1 MNTYSD
7 FSFNLA
13 SAFLQ
18 NRAKETACVS
28 PVSLLLPLAAVSS
41 ASEGCTRAEFAKI
54 LGDSANNPQQLL
66 REMHEICN
74 VLNDCPA
81 VRELTNT
88 IIGAK
93 NREFLPMFAENMR
106 RTFGN
111 KIGMKQGQSDN
122 ILLTNITHF
131 KEDWITR
138 FAERNERFYKTPHGV
153 EEHGEIIP
161 FLYYDEE
168 SLGYTKNED
177 YQSVTVPFQTKQD
190 STPACY
196 MTFAMPFNRSIDEV
210 LASPEKM
217 KEMLQCQSEHS
228 ACKVELHLPAFSL
241 KKEYDLNTDL
251 MQIGLKQAFGEEDAE
266 FPYMVLTKLNENVY
280 IESVRQEIK
289 VDVTAQ
295 GAEARAVTRIKM
307 GIYTTSMPMKLPT
320 FPKEILRFDHPFLF
334 AIWLKTPSGDALPMF
349 IGAKL

>member
-1 MNTYSD
+1 MHTYND
-7 FSFNLA
+7 FSFNFA

-18 NRAKETACVS
+18 NRAKETMCVS

-66 REMHEICN
+66 HEMHEICDT
-74 VLNDCPA
+74 LNACPA
-81 VRELTNT
+81 VQELTNT

-93 NREFLPMFAENMR
+93 DHAFLPAFTENMR
-106 RTFGN
+106 RAFGN

-131 KEDWITR
+131 KEEWVTR
-138 FAERNERFYKTPHGV
+138 FTERDERFYKTPYGV

-161 FLYYDEE
+161 FLYYEE
-168 SLGYTKNED
+168 EVLGYTKNES
-177 YQSVTVPFQTKQD
+177 YQSVTVPFRAQQ
-190 STPACY
+190 SNTPACY
-196 MTFAMPFNRSIDEV
+196 MTFAMPFNCPIDEV
-210 LASPEKM
+210 ITSPEKM
-217 KEMLQCQSEHS
+217 KKMLRCQPERSER
-228 ACKVELHLPAFSL
+228 KVELHLPAFSL
-241 KKEYDLNTDL
+241 EKEYDLKIDL
-251 MQIGLKQAFGEEDAE
+251 IQIGLRQAFRKAGAE
-266 FPYMVLTKLNENVY
+266 FPYMVLTEPDENVY
-280 IESVRQEIK
+280 MESVRQEIK

-307 GIYTTSMPMKLPT
+307 GIYTTSMPMTLPT

-334 AIWLKTPSGDALPMF
+334 AIWLKTPSGDALPLF
-349 IGAKL
+349 IGAKR